1 MNTFWD
7 VPIIVVD
14 VETTGHDP
22 VHNRVTEIACV
33 VLRGGEIIETFTS
46 LVNPHQFI
54 PPFIAEM
61 TGISN
66 AMVFNAPDPEVV
78 FPKVLE
84 LFAMPDAIFVAHNS
98 QFDWKF
104 IQETLKRCGLPQLT
118 NPELCSCKLARRLL
132 PKNTKKNVGSVAQYF
147 NITIKNRH
155 RALGDA
161 EATAM
166 FFMEFLEQI
175 EKEYEIETIEE
186 VLRFQNS
193 RIAATKVTATVIH
206 RVQPFLDALPDEAGV
221 YKMFGSDG
229 DLLYIGKAKSLRDRV
244 RSYFQA
250 GAQLPPKIGK
260 MVRFVYSITWVET
273 GSELSALT
281 LESKEIKIHKP
292 PFNTAS
298 KKTRRY
304 PFLRLD
310 VQDTFPR
317 LEWCNTID
325 PEGGAEY
332 FGPFRSG
339 GMAREIAETI
349 QKSFQLRLCR
359 EPIVPSESFR
369 PCFYHQIKRCAAPCA
384 MLQTHG
390 EYQDEVSKVRRFLSG
405 YSDGIIPHL
414 EVEMM
419 EAAENLDFETA
430 IYLRNRIG
438 ELRRLFDR
446 GREVSTSVN
455 ANNVILVIPASERDK
470 TLEVFLIH
478 RGRLNFQ
485 QTIGRKADL
494 SMIEN
499 QILTTYFTQTDEPL
513 EYSREEINEI
523 QIITSWMYRNR
534 DNGTFI
540 YVESK
545 PDIEIIQEVTRAVR
559 MAFVP
564 VEENVAQFSS
574 EEL

>member
-1 MNTFWD
+1 MSTFWD
-7 VPIIVVD
+7 VPMIVVD

-33 VLRGGEIIETFTS
+33 VLRGGEIIEKFSS

-66 AMVFNAPDPEVV
+66 AMVFNAPEPEEV
-78 FPKVLE
+78 FPKVRE
-84 LFAMPDAIFVAHNS
+84 LFATTGAVFVAHNS

-104 IQETLKRCGLPQLT
+104 VQETLKRCGLPQLT

-147 NITIKNRH
+147 NIEIKNRH

-161 EATAM
+161 EATAQ
-166 FFMEFLEQI
+166 FLMEFLEQI
-175 EKEYEIETIEE
+175 EKEYEIETMEE
-186 VLRFQNS
+186 VLQFQNS
-193 RIAATKVTATVIH
+193 RIAATKVTATVQN
-206 RVQPFLDALPDEAGV
+206 RVQPFLDALPDEPGV
-221 YKMFGSDG
+221 YKMLGADG

-281 LESKEIKIHKP
+281 LESKEIKLYKP

-298 KKTRRY
+298 KKSRRY

-317 LEWCNTID
+317 LEWCNAIEPD
-325 PEGGAEY
+325 GAEY

-349 QKSFQLRLCR
+349 QKNFQLRLCR
-359 EPIVPSESFR
+359 EPLVPNENFR

-390 EYQDEVSKVRRFLSG
+390 EYHDEVAKVRRFLSG

-430 IYLRNRIG
+430 IFLRNRIA

-446 GREVSTSVN
+446 GKEVSTSVN
-455 ANNVILVIPASERDK
+455 SNNVILVIPASERDK
-470 TLEVFLIH
+470 TLEVFFIR
-478 RGRLNFQ
+478 RGRLHFQ
-485 QTIGRKADL
+485 QTIGRKAAL
-494 SMIEN
+494 TKLEK
-499 QILTTYFTQTDEPL
+499 QIHATYYAQSETPL

-523 QIITSWMYRNR
+523 QIITSWMYRHR
-534 DNGTFI
+534 DSGTFV

-545 PDIEIIQEVTRAVR
+545 PVSEVIEEFTRAVR

-564 VEENVAQFSS
+564 KEEPS
-574 EEL
+574 EF